1 MNIPLVRNNSD
12 TLGII
17 ASSLCLVH
25 CLVTPFLFLAH
36 TGLIISEGT
45 HPIWWKS
52 LDFIFLGLSFMAIR
66 RSSKTTSKPKM
77 KYAFWKSWLLL
88 FVIVINEKLSMF
100 PIPEETIYLASSLLV
115 VLHVYNL
122 KYCQCEQ
129 ECCKP

>member
-1 MNIPLVRNNSD
+1 M
-12 TLGII
+12 I

-25 CLVTPFLFLAH
+25 CLATPFLFLAH

-77 KYAFWKSWLLL
+77 KYAFWISWLLL

-129 ECCKP
+129 ECCKH